1 MPENCYDAPVIAMR
15 DFNDGFQ
22 HLSVE
27 DQVRYRTQSQHSW
40 VVSHLG
46 FGFGIMI
53 VPLLFLLLGDLP
65 PQIGAIIFSAAIVL
79 ALGLV
84 VSFVVK
90 ARRGDF
96 RTPSPP
102 RQRYLDAA
110 DLNPDARRQAMRKF
124 RFRR

>member
-1 MPENCYDAPVIAMR
+1 MR
-15 DFNDGFQ
+15 DFNEPFRQ
-22 HLSVE
+22 LSTE
-27 DQVRYRTQSQHSW
+27 EEVRYRAHSQFGL
-40 VVSHLG
+40 VASHLG
-46 FGFGIMI
+46 FGFGLMI

-65 PQIGAIIFSAAIVL
+65 PLLGALIFSAALVL

-84 VSFVVK
+84 VRLVIK

-96 RTPSPP
+96 RSPLPP

-110 DLNPDARRQAMRKF
+110 DLDAERRRAAMRNF

>member
-1 MPENCYDAPVIAMR
+1 MR
-15 DFNDGFQ
+15 DFNEGFP
-22 HLSVE
+22 HLRVE
-27 DQVRYRTQSQHSW
+27 EEARYRAHSQFGL
-40 VVSHLG
+40 VASHLG
-46 FGFGIMI
+46 FGFGLMI

-65 PQIGAIIFSAAIVL
+65 PLIGALIFSAAVVL

-84 VSFVVK
+84 VRLVIK

-110 DLNPDARRQAMRKF
+110 NLDAEGRRAAMRNF